1 MKTREEKYI
10 SLSNKIISILKIQAQ
25 NIQEILETIKRQ
37 NLRIIVI
44 VVEEETQAK
53 GTKKYIPS
61 KQTQEFPLKSGTR

>member
-10 SLSNKIISILKIQAQ
+10 SLSNKIISIFKIQAQ

-53 GTKKYIPS
+53 GTAN
-61 KQTQEFPLKSGTR
+61 TF

>member
-1 MKTREEKYI
+1 LKTREEKYI

-53 GTKKYIPS
+53 GTAN
-61 KQTQEFPLKSGTR
+61 TF